1 MLSNTF
7 YFYFVLGQ
15 PSKIIV
21 LEQLNLWCKRYKV
34 YFYLCIGHFYTVV
47 VCKTWNKTK
56 NFLQMTFI
64 KYSININIRNECFFH
79 PFQQSLTQI
88 QFPNMTNSP
97 TRTTLRSPN
106 NFFRSYSS
114 YSDIQKQTCFCMKC
128 EIEYLGIILE

>member
-21 LEQLNLWCKRYKV
+21 LEQLNLWCKWYKV

-97 TRTTLRSPN
+97 EQPSVPQTISSEVILLIQI
-106 NFFRSYSS
+106 FRNRHVFAWNVRLNSW
-114 YSDIQKQTCFCMKC
+114 
-128 EIEYLGIILE
+128 G

>member
-21 LEQLNLWCKRYKV
+21 LEQLNLWCKWYKV

-106 NFFRSYSS
+106 NFFWSYSS

-128 EIEYLGIILE
+128 EIE